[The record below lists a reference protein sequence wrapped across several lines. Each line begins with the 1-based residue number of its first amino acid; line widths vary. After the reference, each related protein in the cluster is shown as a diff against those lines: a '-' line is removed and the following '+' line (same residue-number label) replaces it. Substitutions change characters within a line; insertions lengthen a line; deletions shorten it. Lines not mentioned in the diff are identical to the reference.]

1 MGTLAARQR
10 LGARSYAGEHP
21 ARSRPS
27 ASLGAASVPPAAC
40 SPVIALG
47 GAKGELNAPQ
57 VGGVWLL
64 SCGQPSLGESYPLQ
78 AARHQSRWDLFPFD
92 PINDGPAQTLVVLHG
107 VVRIEIQA
115 TIASLARLILY
126 RSNQHSSN
134 ALATMLRRNVKPCK
148 PGRYLMAWLKFRL
161 HEQARAS

>member
-47 GAKGELNAPQ
+47 GAKGELNARKLEGFGYFRAGNLHSVNTIPYKLRAIRA
-57 VGGVWLL
+57 VRTFFHSIL
-64 SCGQPSLGESYPLQ
+64 SMTVQPK
-78 AARHQSRWDLFPFD
+78 
-92 PINDGPAQTLVVLHG
+92 
-107 VVRIEIQA
+107 
-115 TIASLARLILY
+115 
-126 RSNQHSSN
+126 RS
-134 ALATMLRRNVKPCK
+134 
-148 PGRYLMAWLKFRL
+148 
-161 HEQARAS
+161 